1 VARAGAKQY
10 RRYSRT
16 RLAKGSKG
24 SNVGVDVEV
33 ESFEG
38 GFKGSKAGKSGGS
51 ATPYP
56 TSSPTHGH
64 HTAPPFVAVS
74 MAPTPYPT
82 SSPTSSP
89 TKTPTKI
96 PTALPTQ
103 MVGSTSPTLFPTSSP
118 TKMPNKIPTAISS
131 RSPTYSP
138 TASPI
143 KTPTKIPTSSPSA
156 APVTTP
162 TVIPTAAPWLTVSIT
177 SDPTKAPTAASV
189 MEEPTSVPAITP
201 ITMVPTATLLSPTI
215 GDGDAVNDDV
225 SSLIAVSLYS
235 FRMEL
240 VIDGRRRRLSEL
252 QDELVALTG
261 MFLTEYISAQL
272 NSNPYHSSSPIHSLF
287 LDVDETRSSDFDAVM
302 QGVAY
307 FESFPIPS
315 RVTLGQLTVE
325 AFEQNDFVSLLTG
338 NYENVVEVIITLF
351 DGNEDMNAGNTAN
364 SVDSAQD
371 NLNSESEDIE
381 MGLVTGVAIAGAAM
395 LLLSALL
402 VLRAR
407 RSSRSGGQEGK
418 SLCDDLIYGD
428 IFLDDDSTMQNSLVF
443 DQQMHLHAQNGNPI
457 QHSSPER
464 KARSGRSRSRH
475 DPDSNTAS
483 ITKTASYDSHNVS
496 PGKRSINDERS
507 VEANIIGDDETLKL
521 LKTPKTRRR
530 PQHLAHTGDSPFPNL
545 RGSHGE
551 PTTPILDYSTGGSSS
566 GNSNSP
572 NGYSF
577 QVSPISQ
584 RSRNVDDT
592 IISPLGD
599 INDVGTIG
607 ISRPSYTDDEFADVT
622 WDKVDLGK
630 KRFDIEEL

>member
-1 VARAGAKQY
+1 MARARTKQY

-16 RLAKGSKG
+16 RLAKA
-24 SNVGVDVEV
+24 SNNGVDVEI
-33 ESFEG
+33 ESFG
-38 GFKGSKAGKSGGS
+38 GSFKGSKAGKSGGS
-51 ATPYP
+51 ASQYP
-56 TSSPTHGH
+56 MSSPTHGH
-64 HTAPPFVAVS
+64 HTAPPFLAAS
-74 MAPTPYPT
+74 TDPTPYPT

-103 MVGSTSPTLFPTSSP
+103 MVGSMPPTLFSTSSP
-118 TKMPNKIPTAISS
+118 TKMPTKIPTA
-131 RSPTYSP
+131 SPT
-138 TASPI
+138 

-156 APVTTP
+156 APVTISTA
-162 TVIPTAAPWLTVSIT
+162 IPTAAPLLTVSIT

-201 ITMVPTATLLSPTI
+201 IILVPTASPTSATILSPTI

-240 VIDGRRRRLSEL
+240 VTDGRRRRMSEL
-252 QDELVALTG
+252 QDELVALTS

-272 NSNPYHSSSPIHSLF
+272 HSNPYHSSSPIHSLY

-302 QGVAY
+302 QGIAY

-325 AFEQNDFVSLLTG
+325 AFEQNDFVSLLNG
-338 NYENVVEVIITLF
+338 EYDNVVEVIITLF
-351 DGNEDMNAGNTAN
+351 DGNEDMNAGNTAD
-364 SVDSAQD
+364 SVDGAQD
-371 NLNSESEDIE
+371 NLNSESEDVEI
-381 MGLVTGVAIAGAAM
+381 GLVTGVAIAGAAM

-443 DQQMHLHAQNGNPI
+443 DQQMHLHAQRGNPI

-464 KARSGRSRSRH
+464 KALSRRSRTRH

-483 ITKTASYDSHNVS
+483 ITKTASYDSHNAS

-521 LKTPKTRRR
+521 LKTPKERSG
-530 PQHLAHTGDSPFPNL
+530 PQHLAYIGDSPFPNL

-584 RSRNVDDT
+584 RNRNVDDT
-592 IISPLGD
+592 IISSLGD

-607 ISRPSYTDDEFADVT
+607 ISRPSYKDDEFNNVT

-630 KRFDIEEL
+630 KQFDVEEL